1 MGVEGNITFRFT
13 RSPSG
18 VISGVAF
25 ERGGDIVASFKLE
38 VGKGTIH
45 MHGKPWSSM
54 ILTMVCRAQGAKV
67 YDVFDRVL
75 SKYGERDPR
84 FQTGRI
90 GRIRCCWR
98 IRNDKVKSTIEDI
111 RKNLEKQKNNTV

>member
-1 MGVEGNITFRFT
+1 MGNEGNIRFRFT
-13 RSPSG
+13 QSPSG
-18 VISGVAF
+18 IISGVAL
-25 ERGGDIVASFKLE
+25 EKDGHIVASFKLE
-38 VGKGTIH
+38 VGSGTVC
-45 MHGKPWSSM
+45 MHGKIWSSV
-54 ILTMVCRAQGAKV
+54 ILAMVCRAQGANV

-75 SKYGERDPR
+75 SKYGERDPQ

-90 GRIRCCWR
+90 GHIRCCWR

>member
-45 MHGKPWSSM
+45 MHGKT
-54 ILTMVCRAQGAKV
+54 LE
-67 YDVFDRVL
+67 L
-75 SKYGERDPR
+75 NDPYNGLPG
-84 FQTGRI
+84 T
-90 GRIRCCWR
+90 RCKGLRC
-98 IRNDKVKSTIEDI
+98 
-111 RKNLEKQKNNTV
+111 L

>member
-1 MGVEGNITFRFT
+1 MGNEGNIRFRFT
-13 RSPSG
+13 QSPSG
-18 VISGVAF
+18 IISGVAL
-25 ERGGDIVASFKLE
+25 EKDGHIVASFKLE

-90 GRIRCCWR
+90 GRLRCCWR
-98 IRNDKVKSTIEDI
+98 IRNDKVKRAVEDFSEA
-111 RKNLEKQKNNTV
+111 LEKH

>member
-1 MGVEGNITFRFT
+1 MGGEGNIRFRFT
-13 RSPSG
+13 QSPSG
-18 VISGVAF
+18 IISGVAL
-25 ERGGDIVASFKLE
+25 EKDGHIVASFKLE
-38 VGKGTIH
+38 VGKGTIR

-54 ILTMVCRAQGAKV
+54 ILTMVCGAQGAKV

-75 SKYGERDPR
+75 SEYGERDPR

-90 GRIRCCWR
+90 GRMRCCWR